1 MSGGGNKRCR
11 DGAISHNCRKVLGL
25 ILPGGPVTSLGI
37 GQLPIG
43 TIIGQLPLGAMMGG
57 AALAGVGQR
66 KPMLDNMN
74 QSLGPHLEPLHRH
87 LAPLHRLSKKKKKR
101 LSSKKKQR
109 KFALHQRKTKGTTGS
124 NDTLLQDRL
133 LATSM

>member
-25 ILPGGPVTSLGI
+25 ILTGGPVTSLGI

-43 TIIGQLPLGAMMGG
+43 TMIGQLPLGTMIGG
-57 AALAGVGQR
+57 AALAGVGHR

-87 LAPLHRLSKKKKKR
+87 LAPLHRLSKKKKQPSSKKKH
-101 LSSKKKQR
+101 LSSKKKHLSSEKLLLCTRWTEVTMPWSQ
-109 KFALHQRKTKGTTGS
+109 KGY
-124 NDTLLQDRL
+124 
-133 LATSM
+133 